1 MTNPMVSAVMRYEQA
16 DGARGAA
23 LAELFASFSILNQR
37 ILSVGGSYSRGT
49 VVGVEDARS
58 MRGKPWSVT
67 KPDGVHADLFVDER
81 CLGRI
86 ESERLRDDFGNV
98 AYVVDLL
105 GARDHRTEHALIVLT
120 GMMEQR

>member
-1 MTNPMVSAVMRYEQA
+1 M
-16 DGARGAA
+16 
-23 LAELFASFSILNQR
+23 
-37 ILSVGGSYSRGT
+37 
-49 VVGVEDARS
+49 
-58 MRGKPWSVT
+58 T